1 MATIPPKGI
10 LGCPVLG
17 GHLKTDHR
25 GSLQNRPMDIT
36 LDKNL
41 FYLTGC
47 LCGNPS
53 FDLVRS
59 DSGVGLECLVV

>member
-1 MATIPPKGI
+1 
-10 LGCPVLG
+10 
-17 GHLKTDHR
+17 
-25 GSLQNRPMDIT
+25 MDIT
-36 LDKNL
+36 LDKDL